1 MTGAAVETEAGRVP
15 RQGCG
20 VAVEAR
26 GLTRRFGPHLA
37 LDAVSL
43 RIAPGESFAL
53 LGANGAGKTTFIR
66 LVTGFLLPS
75 AGSITV
81 DGVSPALQPSQVH
94 ARLGFVMETSRL
106 YPELRVRG
114 FLRFMGG
121 ARGLGGAALARAVDA
136 VLARFHL
143 EPVAPR
149 LIGNL
154 SKGYQQRVSLA
165 QAFLTDPPLVIVD
178 EPTGG
183 LDPVQRGEV
192 QALLRGLRGERTLLL
207 CTHDLDEARVLAA
220 RVGVLNAGRLV
231 AEGEASEVLG
241 REDALAL
248 FRTAAEPAR

>member
-1 MTGAAVETEAGRVP
+1 MTGAAAETGSGRAP
-15 RQGCG
+15 RPGLG

-26 GLTRRFGPHLA
+26 GLTRRFGPRLA

-43 RIAPGESFAL
+43 RIAPGESYAL

-81 DGVSPALQPSQVH
+81 DGISAALRPNQVH

-106 YPELRVRG
+106 YPELSVRG
-114 FLRFMGG
+114 LLRFLGG
-121 ARGLGGAALARAVDA
+121 ARGLGGAALPQAVDTA
-136 VLARFHL
+136 LARFHL
-143 EPVAPR
+143 EPVASR
-149 LIGNL
+149 LVGNL

-165 QAFLTDPPLVIVD
+165 QALLADPPLVIVD

-183 LDPVQRGEV
+183 LDPVQRAEV
-192 QALLRGLRGERTLLL
+192 QALLGGLRGERTLLL
-207 CTHDLDEARVLAA
+207 CTHDLEEARLLAG
-220 RVGVLNAGRLV
+220 RVGVLDAGRLV
-231 AEGEASEVLG
+231 AEGAAPELLG

-248 FRTAAEPAR
+248 FRSAAAPAR